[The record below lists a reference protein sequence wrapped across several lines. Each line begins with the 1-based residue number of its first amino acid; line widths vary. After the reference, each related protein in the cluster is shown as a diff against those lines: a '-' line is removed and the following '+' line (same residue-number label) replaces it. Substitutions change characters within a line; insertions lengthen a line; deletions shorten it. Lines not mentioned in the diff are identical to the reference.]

1 MRLTMLFKQEIKIT
15 LTGILTTVALHLMV
29 LILFLMTRINDVN
42 SKRDEPLV
50 IELDEETYKAF
61 EQAMNEK
68 KAEISEIKPLSGE
81 DIKNIAVN
89 TANQIQDKIST
100 DKYIEELKQELNITE
115 LNQQL
120 DRSLG
125 DESFISTEIKVEKRA
140 EVQPKNTFYKGPTRV
155 EYNFSRNH
163 RFIHVPVY
171 KCQGSGR
178 IIVDIIVNQQGEVIS
193 ASVSS
198 TNTSEECVIET
209 ALQSARISLF
219 SSDLNA
225 DPREKGTISYEFVA
239 Q

>member
-1 MRLTMLFKQEIKIT
+1 MVIRQDIKIT
-15 LTGILTTVALHLMV
+15 LTGILATLSVHLMV
-29 LILFLMTRINDVN
+29 LILFLITRIQDVN

-61 EQAMNEK
+61 QEAMNDK
-68 KAEISEIKPLSGE
+68 KPEITEIKPLSGE

-89 TANQIQDKIST
+89 TANQIENKIST
-100 DKYIEELKQELNITE
+100 EKYIEELKQELNISE

-125 DESFISTEIKVEKRA
+125 DESFISSEVKEEKRT
-140 EVQPKNTFYKGPTRV
+140 ETQPKNTFYKGPTRV
-155 EYNFSRNH
+155 EYNFSRSH

-178 IIVDIIVNQQGEVIS
+178 IMVDIVVNERGEVV
-193 ASVSS
+193 AATLNS
-198 TNTSEECVIET
+198 TNTSEECIIET
-209 ALQSARISLF
+209 ALQSARISSF

-225 DPREKGTISYEFVA
+225 NPREKGTISYEFVA